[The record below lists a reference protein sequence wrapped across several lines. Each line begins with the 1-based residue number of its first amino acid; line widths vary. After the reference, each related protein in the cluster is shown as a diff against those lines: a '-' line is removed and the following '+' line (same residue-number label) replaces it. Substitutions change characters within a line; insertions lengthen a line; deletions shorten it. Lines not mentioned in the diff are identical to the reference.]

1 MIQGPHPLWFTNIA
15 TSLVFAKHRLAMY
28 SLRPPP
34 FYIYE
39 CLHESIIEEW
49 QNMEA
54 YDGQD
59 LIMKK
64 KSCQRE
70 VRNAVCGS

>member
-28 SLRPPP
+28 SLIPRPPP
-34 FYIYE
+34 FYISE

-64 KSCQRE
+64 NLAKE
-70 VRNAVCGS
+70 K

>member
-1 MIQGPHPLWFTNIA
+1 MIHGPHPLWFTNIVWF
-15 TSLVFAKHRLAMY
+15 LQKHRLAMY

-34 FYIYE
+34 FYISE

-64 KSCQRE
+64 NLAK
-70 VRNAVCGS
+70 GK